1 MPPETSDEGDD
12 RIGRALRALGQ
23 EGISGLADLWHAM
36 LAELSTKKH
45 GAAAST
51 TLAAPPDQGAG
62 IVRTGDGVLVS
73 SKKLVMEVYHDPAG
87 NYSVCGYAERL
98 RKSFGMIYLGLDKGP
113 EYDAQSSSIN
123 AAIQTI
129 SERDSF
135 DLALRETRNALAPLG
150 NPADFD
156 IQDVCDKV
164 LAALCAVWFD
174 LPDDI
179 TVRAGGFRPSNLLPP
194 ARCPGDYS
202 APSGYTFMPDPEFL
216 LALFGQRLG
225 QVLKEEVT
233 KFVSQR
239 RSPSSPPL
247 KGMLSRAIFAAFPD
261 TSDQDDIIASTII
274 GVMMGFLPTVEGNVI
289 ATVRAWQK
297 DATFTALQQQ
307 LASGAEP
314 DLYLRACS
322 VLKVPLKQAMQLNP
336 VPNAVW
342 RTAVK
347 EHTLGDTNPVQ
358 VRPGDKVS
366 IGIAS
371 ATREDLANKITD
383 VFAVFGG
390 DRREHPH
397 PTHACPGY
405 AMAMGVLL
413 GIIAGVMDP
422 GPGGAHSPLS

>member
-23 EGISGLADLWHAM
+23 EGISGLDDLWQAM
-36 LAELSTKKH
+36 LAELSAKKH
-45 GAAAST
+45 GAPASA
-51 TLAAPPDQGAG
+51 LAAPPDPAAGA
-62 IVRTGDGVLVS
+62 VRTGDGVLVS

-98 RKSFGMIYLGLDKGP
+98 RKSFGMIYLGLDKGA
-113 EYDAQSSSIN
+113 EYDAQSSKVN
-123 AAIQTI
+123 AAIQAI

-135 DLALRETRNALAPLG
+135 NLALRETRNVLASLS
-150 NPADFD
+150 NPAAFE
-156 IQDVCDKV
+156 IQDVCDQV
-164 LAALCAVWFD
+164 LAALCIIWFD
-174 LPDDI
+174 LPDDS
-179 TVRAGGFRPSNLLPP
+179 TVLAGGFRPSNLLPP
-194 ARCPGDYS
+194 ARCPGDFT
-202 APSGYTFMPDPEFL
+202 APSAYTFMPDPEFL
-216 LALFGQRLG
+216 VALTGQRLG
-225 QVLKEEVT
+225 HILKEDVT
-233 KFVSQR
+233 KFVSER
-239 RSPSSPPL
+239 RSPANPL
-247 KGMLSRAIFAAFPD
+247 QGVLSRAIFSAFPS
-261 TSDQDDIIASTII
+261 TSDQDDIIARTII

-307 LASGAEP
+307 LAGGAEP
-314 DLYLRACS
+314 DLYLRACA

-358 VRPGDKVS
+358 VHPGDKVA

-422 GPGGAHSPLS
+422 GPGGAHP

>member
-1 MPPETSDEGDD
+1 MPPETTDAGDD
-12 RIGRALRALGQ
+12 RIGRALRALDQ
-23 EGISGLADLWHAM
+23 EGISGLADLWQAM

-45 GAAAST
+45 GAAASILT
-51 TLAAPPDQGAG
+51 TPPGQDAG

-73 SKKLVMEVYHDPAG
+73 SKKLAMEVYLDPAG

-98 RKSFGMIYLGLDKGP
+98 QKSFGVIYLGLDKGA

-123 AAIQTI
+123 AAIQAI

-135 DLALRETRNALAPLG
+135 NLALRETRTVLASLS
-150 NPADFD
+150 NPADFE

-164 LAALCAVWFD
+164 LAALCIVWFD
-174 LPDDI
+174 LPNDS
-179 TVRAGGFRPSNLLPP
+179 TVLAGGFRPSNLLPP
-194 ARCPGDYS
+194 ARCPGDFT
-202 APSGYTFMPDPEFL
+202 APSAYTFMPDPEFL
-216 LALFGQRLG
+216 VALAGQRLG
-225 QVLKEEVT
+225 HILKEEVT
-233 KFVSQR
+233 KFVSER
-239 RSPSSPPL
+239 RSPANPL
-247 KGMLSRAIFAAFPD
+247 QGVLSRAIFSAFPN
-261 TSDQDDIIASTII
+261 TSDQDDIIARTII
-274 GVMMGFLPTVEGNVI
+274 GVMMGFLPTAEGNVI

-297 DATFTALQQQ
+297 GATFTALQQQ
-307 LASGAEP
+307 LAGSAEP
-314 DLYLRACS
+314 DLYLRACT
-322 VLKVPLKQAMQLNP
+322 VLKEPLKQAMQLNP

-358 VRPGDKVS
+358 VHPGDKVS
-366 IGIAS
+366 IDIAS
-371 ATREDLANKITD
+371 ATREDLNNKITD

-422 GPGGAHSPLS
+422 GPRGAHPSGS